1 LRQRHAELQPARIV
15 IITFASA
22 AKATRALQP
31 WFPFF
36 EVWVDPEREAY
47 RAWGLGSR
55 RLGLLNL
62 GTVRL
67 YARVLLRGGRWR
79 PIQWDFTQL
88 GGDAVLDADGLVR
101 LWHAGRTPD
110 DRPPIEA
117 LIRAVN
123 PEGRS
128 AT

>member
-1 LRQRHAELQPARIV
+1 MRQRQAELAAARVV

-22 AKATRALQP
+22 AKASRALQP
-31 WFPFF
+31 WLSTF
-36 EVWVDPEREAY
+36 EVWVDPERKAY

-67 YARVLLRGGRWR
+67 YAQAFLRGKRWR
-79 PIQWDFTQL
+79 PLQWDITQL
-88 GGDAVLDADGLVR
+88 GGDAVLDANGRVR
-101 LWHAGRTPD
+101 LWYPGRTPD

-123 PEGRS
+123 PEGRL

>member
-1 LRQRHAELQPARIV
+1 MRQRQSGLQPARIV

-22 AKATRALQP
+22 AKAARALQP
-31 WFPFF
+31 WLPFF
-36 EVWVDPEREAY
+36 EVWVDPERKAY

-67 YARVLLRGGRWR
+67 YARAFIRGKRWR
-79 PIQWDFTQL
+79 PLQWDLTQL
-88 GGDAVLDADGLVR
+88 GGDAVLDANGLVR

-123 PEGRS
+123 PRDAS
-128 AT
+128 LT